1 MPASRREFL
10 DYSLRTALAAAIA
23 AKADAAPPAT
33 SGEWRNRQS
42 GIAYR
47 RFGRT
52 GFMISEMVMGGNT
65 ISPTNHDQVL
75 WALDHGLNY
84 LDTAPAYG
92 NTASEK
98 GYSHIIKARK
108 RDSFFLNTKV
118 SLWDINRSRLY
129 RDIFQSL
136 SQPEQ
141 NKLKSKAKDE
151 LERTRALHRDYY
163 GHYFPAQVDEME
175 QSALANVM
183 EQKYGR
189 AIDRG
194 KNYRQLIIDSLDES
208 LKRLGTDHVDILM
221 CPHGAS
227 NGYELKNYP
236 EIFEAFESVR
246 KSGKARFLGVSAH
259 NDPAGV
265 LEAAVDTGRYD
276 AAMVAY
282 NIVNHAFVDKALQRA
297 HANQL
302 GVIAMKVARPV
313 FNGRNNGTIDPP
325 ERVSKIENAVPGPL
339 KIPQKAYAWA
349 LRSAYLTAVI
359 SEIVNL
365 QIAREN
371 LPLAA
376 PKA

>member
-1 MPASRREFL
+1 MHASRREFL
-10 DYSLRTALAAAIA
+10 EYSLRAAFAAAVA
-23 AKADAAPPAT
+23 AKADAAPAST
-33 SGEWRNRQS
+33 AGEWRNKQS
-42 GIAYR
+42 GVAYR

-52 GFMISEMVMGGNT
+52 GFMLSEMVMGGNT

-92 NTASEK
+92 NTQSEK
-98 GYSHIIKARK
+98 GYAHVIKARK

-118 SLWDINRSRLY
+118 SLWDINRGKLY
-129 RDIFQSL
+129 KDIFQSL
-136 SQPEQ
+136 SEPEQ
-141 NKLKSKAKDE
+141 TKLRAKAREE
-151 LERTRALHRDYY
+151 LERRHAFDKDYY
-163 GHYFPAQVDEME
+163 GHYFPGQVDEME

-183 EQKYGR
+183 EKKFGR
-189 AIDRG
+189 TIDRG
-194 KNYRQLIIDSLDES
+194 KNYHQLILDSLDES
-208 LKRLGTDHVDILM
+208 LKRLGTDHVDIFM

-236 EIFEAFESVR
+236 EIFDAFEKV
-246 KSGKARFLGVSAH
+246 KKAGKARYFGVSSH

-265 LEAAVDTGRYD
+265 LEAAVDTKHYD
-276 AAMVAY
+276 VAMVAY
-282 NIVNHAFVDKALQRA
+282 SIVNHGFVDKALARA
-297 HANQL
+297 HANDL

-325 ERVSKIENAVPGPL
+325 ERVQKIEDAVPGPL
-339 KIPQKAYAWA
+339 KAPQKAYAWA
-349 LRSAYLTAVI
+349 LRSPHLTAVI

-365 QIAREN
+365 QMAREN

-376 PKA
+376 PKS